1 MQSMMI
7 KAMTLLS
14 ESSTTVNYVNTINR
28 RVKLNKLSL
37 IKKHYNYIIAIDS
50 IEKYTLITALH
61 HSKLD
66 D

>member
-1 MQSMMI
+1 MHSS
-7 KAMTLLS
+7 LLS
-14 ESSTTVNYVNTINR
+14 ESSTTVNTINR

-37 IKKHYNYIIAIDS
+37 IKKHYDYIIAIDS
-50 IEKYTLITALH
+50 IEKYTLISVLH